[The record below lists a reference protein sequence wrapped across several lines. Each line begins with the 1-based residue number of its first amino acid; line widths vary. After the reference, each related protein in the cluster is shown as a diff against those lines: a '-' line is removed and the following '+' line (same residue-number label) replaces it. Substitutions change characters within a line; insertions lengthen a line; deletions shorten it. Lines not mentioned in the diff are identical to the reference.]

1 MAKKTDNDNAMADM
15 IADMI
20 ASAMT
25 AQDSRPAVDPVA
37 APVAV
42 DTEAWSADDAVDY
55 GPTLI
60 SETFQFPVLTDAEIE
75 ALPGT
80 GPNGDGSFH
89 KFSAG
94 FQQIRIDL
102 PNGQQ
107 LRGNINCWIVSS
119 REQAF
124 KSGVLAK
131 LPKDP
136 KTGQRPKLNVKAFVE
151 GRHVGMKGADG
162 VTRLPA
168 GKAKGAK

>member
-1 MAKKTDNDNAMADM
+1 AMADM

-20 ASAMT
+20 ASAMA
-25 AQDSRPAVDPVA
+25 AQDSRPVVDPVA

-42 DTEAWSADDAVDY
+42 DTEAWSDDAVDY
-55 GPTLI
+55 GPTLH
-60 SETFQFPVLTDAEIE
+60 SETFQFPILTDAEIE

-80 GPNGDGSFH
+80 GDGTGSFH

-94 FQQIRIDL
+94 FQQIKIDL
-102 PNGQQ
+102 DNGQQ

-131 LPKDP
+131 LP
-136 KTGQRPKLNVKAFVE
+136 
-151 GRHVGMKGADG
+151 
-162 VTRLPA
+162 
-168 GKAKGAK
+168 